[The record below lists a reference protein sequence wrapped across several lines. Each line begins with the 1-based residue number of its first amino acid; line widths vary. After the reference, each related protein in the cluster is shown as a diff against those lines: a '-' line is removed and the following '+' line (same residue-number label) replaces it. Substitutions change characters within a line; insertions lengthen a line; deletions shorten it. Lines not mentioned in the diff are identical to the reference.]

1 MKPADNGQRCG
12 RSTRARFNHGR
23 TEQIKELLGTLRVDG
38 WENFEKLVY
47 IKLLIEK
54 LIAAETKEG

>member
-1 MKPADNGQRCG
+1 MEELNR
-12 RSTRARFNHGR
+12 
-23 TEQIKELLGTLRVDG
+23 IKELLGTLRVDG

-54 LIAAETKEG
+54 LISEKMAVETKEG

>member
-1 MKPADNGQRCG
+1 MNELNK
-12 RSTRARFNHGR
+12 
-23 TEQIKELLGTLRVDG
+23 IKELLGTLRVDG

-54 LIAAETKEG
+54 LISENMAAETKEG